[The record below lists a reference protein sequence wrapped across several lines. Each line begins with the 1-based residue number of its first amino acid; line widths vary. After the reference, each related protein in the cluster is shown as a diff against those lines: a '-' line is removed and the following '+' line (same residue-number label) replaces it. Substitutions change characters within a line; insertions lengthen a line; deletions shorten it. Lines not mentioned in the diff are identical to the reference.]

1 MGFIEEQQLESAYV
15 MGTYAR
21 KPVELVRG
29 RGMQVEDRKAARTST
44 SCRAWAP

>member
-29 RGMQVEDRKAARTST
+29 RGMRARS
-44 SCRAWAP
+44 SM